1 MLSLTDMEQIANN
14 VKLFALDDTNIREMS
29 FNALISLTELYD
41 KHIDDTKNLL
51 GLSDAVL
58 QTSKAANK
66 YQNKNFPT
74 NK

>member
-1 MLSLTDMEQIANN
+1 
-14 VKLFALDDTNIREMS
+14 MS

-58 QTSKAANK
+58 KTSKAANK